1 MNYWFDVD
9 ITRNK
14 VTSDIFEYRMID
26 QTKNK
31 KPYPNINKIKTG
43 DKVIFVK
50 SLVCYA
56 DGIIK
61 KFNFNSNHSGNRT
74 DPYPI
79 NIEYDVKVWKKDVPL
94 REQEVIDFLAKVRF
108 ENSKYGTF
116 LRDSNED
123 TIKNLSRR
131 LASEFQRINKEIF
144 DYLRKRG
151 ANRDL

>member
-9 ITRNK
+9 IKRKK
-14 VTSDIFEYRMID
+14 VTSGIFEYGMID

-31 KPYPNINKIKTG
+31 KLYPNINKIKTG

-61 KFNFNSNHSGNRT
+61 KFNFNSNHSGNRI

-94 REQEVIDFLAKVRF
+94 RGSVGELLIKSGKNQRSSHFLVLLANKPFAGDF
-108 ENSKYGTF
+108 
-116 LRDSNED
+116 
-123 TIKNLSRR
+123 
-131 LASEFQRINKEIF
+131 
-144 DYLRKRG
+144 
-151 ANRDL
+151 